1 MENISL
7 NVRQADVCKYLLT
20 LWETGLGIIHSSDK
34 YLLRAYYVPGILL
47 GTGDASVN
55 KQKISLFSQ
64 DSIEMEQKKQ
74 ETKWSTANGGDGN
87 MTEKTK
93 AVYGVAE
100 SPALLF

>member
-1 MENISL
+1 M
-7 NVRQADVCKYLLT
+7 
-20 LWETGLGIIHSSDK
+20 
-34 YLLRAYYVPGILL
+34 PGILL

-55 KQKISLFSQ
+55 KTENILVLIGSHRAPL
-64 DSIEMEQKKQ
+64 DG
-74 ETKWSTANGGDGN
+74 STANGGNGN